1 MKIIVSQKLINEK
14 IHRTYIVATLIVNP
28 WKIKL
33 TELWR
38 LKFSHRYEK

>member
-14 IHRTYIVATLIVNP
+14 IHRNHIVAMLIVNP

-33 TELWR
+33 KELW
-38 LKFSHRYEK
+38 